1 MGFITNL
8 EIFNDHYNVFWI
20 ISPDKL
26 LQIYDQFSHILMM
39 TVLFHL
45 YDSHIWIF
53 SCLQKLSLIISLYCV
68 NKVGLSPLH
77 LELTTNLEVFST
89 LQTFNQYS
97 ILLKKC
103 VITTFMFLTT
113 AYRIFYVFIVFPDVF
128 SFCEMAV
135 IIERW
140 LNVDNKLGRRCPSL
154 LVNILLM
161 V

>member
-1 MGFITNL
+1 MNF
-8 EIFNDHYNVFWI
+8 
-20 ISPDKL
+20 L
-26 LQIYDQFSHILMM
+26 LSTKTLTM
-39 TVLFHL
+39 
-45 YDSHIWIF
+45 
-53 SCLQKLSLIISLYCV
+53 IISLYCV

-77 LELTTNLEVFST
+77 LELTTNLEVFNT
-89 LQTFNQYS
+89 HQTFNQYS

-113 AYRIFYVFIVFPDVF
+113 AYMIFYVFSVFPDVF

-135 IIERW
+135 IIGRR